1 MCLTWFMCGN
11 FITTYLAYNVN
22 MLWHSVTDVI
32 SSTQHCHPRLNL
44 LATTTPTADVPGTTI
59 TVPPHTLITGGKTF
73 TSAEVATSHLQ
84 TSTNCHVTVTG
95 LAVEATVV
103 DAGGGICKHVAV
115 HTPGPAYP
123 SPTSTLSS
131 FHPRLWRRGSAQ
143 LKIHS
148 PPHQGRGR

>member
-1 MCLTWFMCGN
+1 MCGN

-22 MLWHSVTDVI
+22 MLWHSVADVI
-32 SSTQHCHPRLNL
+32 SSAQHCHPLLNV

-103 DAGGGICKHVAV
+103 DAGGIFAN
-115 HTPGPAYP
+115 T
-123 SPTSTLSS
+123 
-131 FHPRLWRRGSAQ
+131 
-143 LKIHS
+143 
-148 PPHQGRGR
+148 